1 MRLNLYICTLAV
13 IMMFGCVSSSNIGNG
28 NVATVGVDTFSEE
41 KGLLAIDSMLAEVDT
56 LTLPVPSSV
65 ISYNVEDACIVD
77 GNIYLLDQANNIMAY
92 SLETGKL
99 ICSINAQGK
108 GHGEYVKPAAIASD
122 NDNVYVL
129 DMAGLAVNSYDRN
142 LKFKERI
149 NIGFPCLD
157 LEKTETGFLLYNLN
171 ANDDVGRIVV
181 TDNGGVMVND
191 FLKTDIDTRNS
202 LPTKHIFQKNGKAV
216 CIIDPWSFAVYKYE
230 DEALEHIAS
239 LEYNDAASQ
248 PVRPVSAFIV
258 NNKVISQYWSKFVM
272 TSIHDTVSGKS
283 QSGIAGTGKSDYGFM
298 PIVQHANSL
307 YGIYPD
313 TNEGSCYHLVRYRFR

>member
-1 MRLNLYICTLAV
+1 
-13 IMMFGCVSSSNIGNG
+13 MFGCVSSSNIRNG

-56 LTLPVPSSV
+56 LTLPVPYSV

-99 ICSINAQGK
+99 VCSINAQGK

-122 NDNVYVL
+122 KDNVYVL

-171 ANDDVGRIVV
+171 ANDDVGKIVV
-181 TDNGGVMVND
+181 TDNEGVMVND
-191 FLKTDIDTRNS
+191 FLKMDIDTRTS

-216 CIIDPWSFAVYKYE
+216 CIIDPCSFAVY
-230 DEALEHIAS
+230 
-239 LEYNDAASQ
+239 
-248 PVRPVSAFIV
+248 
-258 NNKVISQYWSKFVM
+258 
-272 TSIHDTVSGKS
+272 
-283 QSGIAGTGKSDYGFM
+283 
-298 PIVQHANSL
+298 
-307 YGIYPD
+307 
-313 TNEGSCYHLVRYRFR
+313 